1 MTGTSRS
8 LAGTRFL
15 EMPKARKLSANAEY
29 AGKMGTQDQIW
40 TRHRVAAMRLT
51 TDGRAKPGQGE
62 PSVLKCRCSEK
73 EKVSC

>member
-51 TDGRAKPGQGE
+51 TDGRAKPLQG
-62 PSVLKCRCSEK
+62 
-73 EKVSC
+73 VSFSPDVRMQ